1 MFVTYCLE
9 RAQISFL
16 SSGKTSQTMHW
27 TRHIMLGFK
36 LKEEGQPNSEPCVM
50 INEFSFLDLIALIQ

>member
-1 MFVTYCLE
+1 MFVTYRLE

-16 SSGKTSQTMHW
+16 SSGKTSQTMRW

-36 LKEEGQPNSEPCVM
+36 LREEEQPNSEPYVM
-50 INEFSFLDLIALIQ
+50 MTEFSF